1 MALMHDNTCSIR
13 TVHLESM
20 CDFLQIYSPH
30 PQQVL
35 TLTLLF
41 VFVCLTLM
49 VAASES
55 SYFDSTSKKHPP
67 IAEES
72 PTEDSLAEERPPV
85 KLQVELT
92 TGMLHQNNSC

>member
-1 MALMHDNTCSIR
+1 
-13 TVHLESM
+13 
-20 CDFLQIYSPH
+20 
-30 PQQVL
+30 
-35 TLTLLF
+35 
-41 VFVCLTLM
+41 M

-92 TGMLHQNNSC
+92 TGMSHQNNSC